1 MRDSCIFYRSFYEAM
16 NGLDSSVKA
25 NIYDAIFEYSLNG
38 ILIELSGLEKTIF
51 TLIKPQLDA
60 NNKRFENG
68 KKGGKPKQNNT
79 KTKPKRNQNVTE
91 TEANNNVND
100 NDNVNNN
107 ENENFLLVKETKGDS
122 SESEILPLNNQKEKE
137 KKIAPKKEK
146 ETIEA
151 TPEFLILWNEYKDYR
166 VAKKKSFKF
175 AGLKWEQQAF
185 DKFYSFSNG
194 KIEIAKQILNQSIT
208 NNWDGLFELKE
219 TFNKTLQ
226 QNETTSAQS
235 NRNR

>member
-1 MRDSCIFYRSFYEAM
+1 MALRVLSFIHIMRDSCIFYRSFYEAM

-79 KTKPKRNQNVTE
+79 ETKPKRNQNVTK

-100 NDNVNNN
+100 NVNVNNN
-107 ENENFLLVKETKGDS
+107 NNENNNMPTFEEFLTYG
-122 SESEILPLNNQKEKE
+122 KEKE
-137 KKIAPKKEK
+137 PSVKDTALKNKYDAWVANDWKDGNNNKIKNWKSKLCHTLPYIEK
-146 ETIEA
+146 ETTKKVA
-151 TPEFLILWNEYKDYR
+151 PVGWYYNKDG
-166 VAKKKSFKF
+166 V
-175 AGLKWEQQAF
+175 LKRIV
-185 DKFYSFSNG
+185 S
-194 KIEIAKQILNQSIT
+194 
-208 NNWDGLFELKE
+208 
-219 TFNKTLQ
+219 
-226 QNETTSAQS
+226 
-235 NRNR
+235 

>member
-16 NGLDSSVKA
+16 NGLDASVKA

-68 KKGGKPKQNNT
+68 KKGGKPKQNET
-79 KTKPKRNQNVTE
+79 KDKPKRNQNVTK

-107 ENENFLLVKETKGDS
+107 NNENNNIPTFQEFLTYG
-122 SESEILPLNNQKEKE
+122 KEKE
-137 KKIAPKKEK
+137 PSVKDTALKNKYDAWVANDWKDGNNNKIKNWKSKLCHTLPYIEK
-146 ETIEA
+146 ETTKKVA
-151 TPEFLILWNEYKDYR
+151 PVGWYYNKDG
-166 VAKKKSFKF
+166 V
-175 AGLKWEQQAF
+175 LKRIV
-185 DKFYSFSNG
+185 S
-194 KIEIAKQILNQSIT
+194 
-208 NNWDGLFELKE
+208 
-219 TFNKTLQ
+219 
-226 QNETTSAQS
+226 
-235 NRNR
+235 

>member
-16 NGLDSSVKA
+16 NGLDASVKA

-79 KTKPKRNQNVTE
+79 ETKPKRNQNVTK

-100 NDNVNNN
+100 NVNVNNN
-107 ENENFLLVKETKGDS
+107 NNENNNIPTFEEFLTYG
-122 SESEILPLNNQKEKE
+122 KEKE
-137 KKIAPKKEK
+137 PSVKDTALKNKYDAWVANDWKDGNNNKIKNWKSKLCHTLPYIEK
-146 ETIEA
+146 ETTKKVA
-151 TPEFLILWNEYKDYR
+151 PVGWYYNKDG
-166 VAKKKSFKF
+166 V
-175 AGLKWEQQAF
+175 LKRIV
-185 DKFYSFSNG
+185 S
-194 KIEIAKQILNQSIT
+194 
-208 NNWDGLFELKE
+208 
-219 TFNKTLQ
+219 
-226 QNETTSAQS
+226 
-235 NRNR
+235 